1 VDRDWTTAKTNEA
14 SEFRQQPPELRI
26 WALADLIVL
35 GLYVG
40 S

>member
-1 VDRDWTTAKTNEA
+1 VDRGWTTAKTNEA
-14 SEFRQQPPELRI
+14 LEFRQQPPELRI

-35 GLYVG
+35 GFYVG